1 MDIKDFMEKSRNS
14 DLVSRFEES
23 ISAYHKLMKEIG
35 TDFAIANRSLMDSAL
50 IAAKELGPGI
60 AALKDTAALSS
71 ITATIGLANLA
82 NESISKLSIS
92 SSIKEMI
99 SESSKISAD
108 WRKTF
113 EAVMDYKPSASF
125 ESAIKGIQSQIS
137 RISEISLLGEKSLFK
152 IHSNNIASLLS
163 PSLSIRDSLIGR
175 NLDFVDSYKV
185 LFQSLSDKS
194 VNYLSLAP
202 AVSTLPPIEFYQN
215 NRFLETISV
224 PKKDS
229 AAEARFN
236 KELSA
241 KAEDELENLLNL
253 VDPTLI
259 KPWRGALAALNPK
272 NPDAVRHFSISMREL
287 LTAIIHK
294 LSPDDKVKAW
304 TSKAEHYHDNRPT
317 RKARLL
323 YICRN
328 ANHAPFNTFLEKDID
343 TLLACNDIFQEG
355 THAIDAPLST
365 YILKELR
372 NRAGSSFRLLLRIWK
387 DTGVN

>member
-1 MDIKDFMEKSRNS
+1 MDIKDLMEKSRKS

-23 ISAYHKLMKEIG
+23 VNAHQKLMKEIG
-35 TDFAIANRSLMDSAL
+35 ADFSIATRSLMDSAL
-50 IAAKELGPGI
+50 ESAKELGPTI

-71 ITATIGLANLA
+71 ITASIGFANLA

-92 SSIKEMI
+92 SSIKEMM
-99 SESSKISAD
+99 SESSKISPD

-125 ESAIKGIQSQIS
+125 ESAIKGIQSQIG
-137 RISEISLLGEKSLFK
+137 RISGISLLGENSLFK
-152 IHSNNIASLLS
+152 IDSKNIASLLS
-163 PSLSIRDSLIGR
+163 PTLTIRDSLIGR

-202 AVSTLPPIEFYQN
+202 AITTLPPIEFYQN
-215 NRFLETISV
+215 NRFLETISI
-224 PKKDS
+224 PIKESTAK
-229 AAEARFN
+229 ARFN
-236 KELSA
+236 SELSA
-241 KAEDELENLLNL
+241 EAEDELEDLLNL
-253 VDPTLI
+253 LDPSLI
-259 KPWRGALAALNPK
+259 KPWKGALAALNPR

-287 LTAIIHK
+287 LTTIIHK

-304 TSKAEHYHDNRPT
+304 TNKAEHYHDNRPT
-317 RKARLL
+317 RRARLL

-328 ANHAPFNTFLEKDID
+328 DNLAPFNTFLEKDID

-365 YILKELR
+365 HILRELR
-372 NRAGSSFRLLLRIWK
+372 NRVGSSIRLLIRIWK
-387 DTGVN
+387 ETNSN